1 MTAARR
7 DAPWGALSSNE
18 NRRVAPFDAVVRI
31 EDRRVNDRP
40 EPLTGGVRRIR
51 RNERVDEDLIPVQ
64 HLRSRSSSS
73 SVIALSAG
81 PAVRPDPQETVEDWT
96 WSAETVHPIAASPRV
111 TIKPT
116 VTFRD
121 VLVMAF
127 LSAGR
132 PVRPPARWNAGTPV
146 CRVNILKNAPETA
159 GLSRRAG
166 RGECAILRP
175 SKRSWTTPSPGAVTE
190 LLRAWGDGDDGALE
204 QLTPL
209 VEAELRRLARG
220 YMRRER
226 RGHTLQTTA
235 LVNEAFL
242 RLTDARR
249 VRWQDRAHFLG
260 ISARL
265 MRRVLVDHARSR
277 GYRKRGG
284 GAERV
289 TLDEGLVAS
298 PEPAVDVVA
307 LDRALEALAAVDARK
322 SRVIELRFF
331 GGLSVEETAEVL
343 HVSPD
348 TVKRDWRLAKLWL
361 LRELEGEGR

>member
-1 MTAARR
+1 
-7 DAPWGALSSNE
+7 
-18 NRRVAPFDAVVRI
+18 VRYCPI
-31 EDRRVNDRP
+31 EKVL
-40 EPLTGGVRRIR
+40 EIPL
-51 RNERVDEDLIPVQ
+51 
-64 HLRSRSSSS
+64 
-73 SVIALSAG
+73 
-81 PAVRPDPQETVEDWT
+81 
-96 WSAETVHPIAASPRV
+96 
-111 TIKPT
+111 
-116 VTFRD
+116 
-121 VLVMAF
+121 
-127 LSAGR
+127 
-132 PVRPPARWNAGTPV
+132 
-146 CRVNILKNAPETA
+146 
-159 GLSRRAG
+159 
-166 RGECAILRP
+166 
-175 SKRSWTTPSPGAVTE
+175 PGAVTQ
-190 LLRAWGDGDDGALE
+190 LLRAWGDGDEGALA

-289 TLDEGLVAS
+289 TLEEGLVAA
-298 PEPAVDVVA
+298 PEPAVDV
-307 LDRALEALAAVDARK
+307 RK

-331 GGLSVEETAEVL
+331 GGVSVEETAEVL